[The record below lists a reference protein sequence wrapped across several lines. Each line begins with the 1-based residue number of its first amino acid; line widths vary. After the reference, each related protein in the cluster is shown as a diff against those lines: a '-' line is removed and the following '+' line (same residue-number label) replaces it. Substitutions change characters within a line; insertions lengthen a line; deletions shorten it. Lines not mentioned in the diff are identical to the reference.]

1 MRLKWTVVDRSRANE
16 FDVLKELVGTSDVR
30 SAANLLRD
38 SRTVIAIGFF
48 PLLGLLVIP
57 RLVQWYRLAARYPV
71 LTLPIDGEITTDRQR
86 LISDF
91 QESRLR
97 FWFAVLFWPVIAVLT
112 WIACVTV

>member
-1 MRLKWTVVDRSRANE
+1 MRLKLTVVDRSQANE
-16 FDVLKELVGTSDVR
+16 GDLLEELIGTSDVR

-57 RLVQWYRLAARYPV
+57 RLVQWYRLSARYPV
-71 LTLPIDGEITTDRQR
+71 LTLPIDSELMTDQQR
-86 LISDF
+86 LICDF
-91 QESRLR
+91 QEARLR
-97 FWFAVLFWPVIAVLT
+97 FWFAVLFWPVIAMLT